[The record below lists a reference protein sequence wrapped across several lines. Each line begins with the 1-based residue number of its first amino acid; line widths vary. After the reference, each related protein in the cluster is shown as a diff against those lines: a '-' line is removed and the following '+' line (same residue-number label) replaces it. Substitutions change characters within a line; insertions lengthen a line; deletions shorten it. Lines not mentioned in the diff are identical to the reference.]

1 MRTRNLRG
9 LLAFALLPVVAGAAT
24 AGDAGRGKD
33 VFQACVACHGDRGG
47 DLGPSLAGV
56 VGRKAGSREDF
67 RYSGP
72 MSRAGFVW
80 DEARLKAF
88 IHEPQEV
95 VRGTR
100 MPFGGMD
107 DARDIDDLV
116 SYLATLK

>member
-1 MRTRNLRG
+1 MHKIAVVLALAAIASPALAADPVRG
-9 LLAFALLPVVAGAAT
+9 
-24 AGDAGRGKD
+24 RQ
-33 VFQACVACHGDRGG
+33 VFEACAACHGDTGG

-72 MSRAGFVW
+72 MSRSGLVW
-80 DEARLKAF
+80 DEATLKAF
-88 IHEPQEV
+88 IREPQDV

-107 DARDIDDLV
+107 SAADIDDLV
-116 SYLATLK
+116 AYLAALK